1 MRSKY
6 SLKKTLSLSIGR
18 KESFEIKLVGQQTD
32 QSLRRQA
39 AARNSLKSTPTYIF
53 PNFFSYL
60 YFSDFFKSV
69 LRVPVAALDLG
80 DLDIPQP
87 GEGGRPRRGVEG
99 ELDGGGVAA
108 VGANVDVH

>member
-32 QSLRRQA
+32 QSLRRQSS
-39 AARNSLKSTPTYIF
+39 RNSLKSTPTYIF
-53 PNFFSYL
+53 LIF
-60 YFSDFFKSV
+60 
-69 LRVPVAALDLG
+69 LRVPVAALNLG
-80 DLDIPQP
+80 DLDVPQP

>member
-1 MRSKY
+1 M
-6 SLKKTLSLSIGR
+6 SIGR

-53 PNFFSYL
+53 LIFLSA
-60 YFSDFFKSV
+60 
-69 LRVPVAALDLG
+69 LRVPVAALNLG
-80 DLDIPQP
+80 DLDVPQP